1 MSKLQGNDA
10 DEMREACDR
19 VGLEYMPEQMGV
31 TWEQCEEALTIMQE
45 VVEKAGLWYT
55 IAAHEPVSR
64 EFLDEARDW
73 LYSTGSEPPD

>member
-1 MSKLQGNDA
+1 
-10 DEMREACDR
+10 MREACDR

-31 TWEQCEEALTIMQE
+31 TWEQCEAALTIMQE
-45 VVEKAGLWYT
+45 VVEKSGLWYT

-73 LYSTGSEPPD
+73 LYSARS